1 MRESEAPTC
10 RGPGGILLQKI
21 VNLENANFIIN
32 FLLELREGKV
42 RGGLSTLQLRRPCY
56 LCMDSIFWPANQVCF
71 DIEPLPLLNF
81 EVLS

>member
-21 VNLENANFIIN
+21 ANLENANFIIN
-32 FLLELREGKV
+32 FLYELREGKV
-42 RGGLSTLQLRRPCY
+42 RGGLSPLQLRH
-56 LCMDSIFWPANQVCF
+56 QVRF
-71 DIEPLPLLNF
+71 DIEPLPLQNF